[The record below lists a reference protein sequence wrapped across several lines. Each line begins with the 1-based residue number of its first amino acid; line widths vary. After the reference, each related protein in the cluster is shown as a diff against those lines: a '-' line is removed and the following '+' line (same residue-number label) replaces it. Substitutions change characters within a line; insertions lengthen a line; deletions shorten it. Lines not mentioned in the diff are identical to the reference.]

1 MAQSLRRSEAW
12 FNRGLWVLAVIFAGF
27 LIGLGGLIVG
37 DLPLVE
43 RSAQT
48 EDFIDQHAAAPIR
61 ASIAAA
67 STANDAATAA
77 RDVASNRLDAAKQAY
92 AAAHG
97 TFENWLST
105 RNATHRVGE
114 DAEVIDRTRA
124 LDALQSD
131 VTSAQLS
138 VDRQQRLIDD
148 AERRRAAA
156 QSHLS
161 DLEGRAKVAQERAAD
176 AAELR
181 VFLYRL
187 AFTAP
192 LLLVA
197 FWLFRKYRKN
207 SWWPFVW
214 GFIFF
219 ALYAFF
225 VELAPYLPS
234 YGGYVHVMV
243 GIVLTV
249 VVGRYL
255 IQAMNAYLARQR
267 DAEQQPDKTRRD
279 ELSYDTALGRLSKSV
294 CPGCE
299 RPVDLK
305 NAENDF
311 CQHCGICLFDHCA
324 ACDARKSAFVR
335 FCHACGVRDETVSAS

>member
-27 LIGLGGLIVG
+27 LIGLGGLVVG
-37 DLPLVE
+37 DLPRVE
-43 RSAQT
+43 KSVQT
-48 EDFIDQHAAAPIR
+48 EDFIDRGAATPLR
-61 ASIAAA
+61 ATIAAA
-67 STANDAATAA
+67 SAADDAATAA
-77 RDVASNRLDAAKQAY
+77 RDAASTRLDAAKQAY
-92 AAAHG
+92 ASAHE

-114 DAEVIDRTRA
+114 DAEVIERTRA

-131 VTSAQLS
+131 LATAQQA
-138 VDRQQRLIDD
+138 VDRQQRLIDGAD
-148 AERRRAAA
+148 QRRAAA
-156 QSHLS
+156 QNQLS
-161 DLEGRAKVAQERAAD
+161 GLEDRARAAEQRATD
-176 AAELR
+176 AEELR

-187 AFTAP
+187 ALTLP
-192 LLLVA
+192 LLVA
-197 FWLFRKYRKN
+197 AFWMFRKWRKN

-225 VELAPYLPS
+225 VELVPYLPS
-234 YGGYVHVMV
+234 YGGYVHVGV

-255 IQAMNAYLARQR
+255 IGAMNVYLARQR
-267 DAEQQPDKTRRD
+267 EAEQQPDKARRD
-279 ELSYDTALGRLSKSV
+279 ELSYDTAVGRLSKNV

-305 NAENDF
+305 NPDNDF

-335 FCHACGVRDETVSAS
+335 FCHACGVRDETVAAG